1 MARRTRKRARSR
13 VRLWPALLGL
23 VIAAGIFAATYY
35 GITRLLA
42 GVVPAGRL
50 EMPGLAAVEID
61 DVPGV
66 QASADGS
73 AAYFGELP
81 PDYAFKVATSG
92 ISAEELTELIE
103 MTDGNG
109 SKINLQ
115 AGSRQNSY
123 VIRPVSGD
131 YLPGGTYKITLPDA
145 AQFTAENLQ
154 PYRTIYFS
162 IARDAAEEMTFQ
174 KNVVEISS
182 HDIINSDGPALLLRS
197 GTCKAGNIL
206 ILPDPASN
214 GAASRA
220 VHVDTASES
229 IDGLL
234 ITASEPALGDVFR
247 AISLHG
253 RYMIQTSQISIST
266 ARREGLEVIDLSGG
280 NMLKIQA
287 IISTE
292 ATSATPALKMTL
304 TYEDQPE
311 FLIDL
316 QDENSFAFSLISNG
330 TITLDYE
337 YKADDAAYADTADLS
352 RAEIISALQTEL
364 AKNPAMFED
373 AITLMQ
379 ASINPAGSALSIQL
393 ALDLDLAAVLRGSM
407 AGQLAEDVAST
418 AGTRLFAGEELAF
431 GSNDMLSSAG
441 TVRLLG
447 SGTANGA
454 LTLKSDISL
463 LQFAGAKISVRRNWQ
478 VDAAGSITGEFVGW
492 TSQAGQ
498 QSGDLP
504 LGYCSASRND
514 LAVGTMANQTNGT
527 YGSFDNLFCFISEDR
542 VFGPLGTPKLP
553 LDLSANAKIEFDET
567 MTEAALPPIS
577 LQFLDL
583 EINEITTET
592 ADPSNLLLLL
602 DRVQLFVENGQLILP
617 ANLANGDHEV
627 IISLPGIPDVK
638 GSLTL
643 TKVKPSLSSDLRQIA
658 RLLGLPGLSG
668 LHKADAIALM
678 GSSYTQV
685 PAGADGWLDGYYY
698 EQSGLTLCFYPA
710 NMAPDPD
717 RGITEDDLDRV
728 VMVYCEDKTDINDAR
743 VGMSPRDIKAVLGEP
758 ATYYP
763 ASEYFMLDVSTY
775 NIGGLSISFAGT
787 GEDVETQY
795 AYITLEGKRP

>member
-81 PDYAFKVATSG
+81 PDYAFKVAAAGS
-92 ISAEELTELIE
+92 SADDLAGLII

-115 AGSRQNSY
+115 AASRQNSY
-123 VIRPVSGD
+123 VIRPSSGD
-131 YLPGGTYKITLPDA
+131 YLPGGTYKIVLPDV

-162 IARDAAEEMTFQ
+162 IARDASEEMTFQ
-174 KNVVEISS
+174 KNVVEISRQ
-182 HDIINSDGPALLLRS
+182 DIFKSDGPSLLLRS
-197 GTCKAGNIL
+197 GTCKVGNIL
-206 ILPDPASN
+206 ILPDSASN
-214 GAASRA
+214 GASGRA
-220 VHVDTASES
+220 VRVETASES

-234 ITASEPALGDVFR
+234 ITVSEPALGDVFR

-266 ARREGLEVIDLSGG
+266 ARREGLEVVDLSGG
-280 NMLKIQA
+280 NTLKIQA

-292 ATSATPALKMTL
+292 ATSAAPALKMTL

-337 YKADDAAYADTADLS
+337 YKAEDAAYVDTNGLS

-373 AITLMQ
+373 TIALMQ
-379 ASINPAGSALSIQL
+379 ASINPTGSALSIQL
-393 ALDLDLAAVLRGSM
+393 ALDLDLAAVLRGSL
-407 AGQLAEDVAST
+407 AGQLTEDIAST
-418 AGTRLFAGEELAF
+418 AGTRLFAGEALAF
-431 GSNDMLSSAG
+431 GSNGMLSSAG
-441 TVRLLG
+441 TVSLLG
-447 SGTANGA
+447 SGTAKGA
-454 LTLKSDISL
+454 LTLNANISL
-463 LQFAGAKISVRRNWQ
+463 LQFASASISVRRDWQ
-478 VDAAGSITGEFVGW
+478 VEAAGSITGEYVGW

-498 QSGDLP
+498 QAGDLP
-504 LGYCSASRND
+504 LGFCSASRND
-514 LAVGTMANQTNGT
+514 QAVGTVTNLANGK
-527 YGSFDNLFCFISEDR
+527 GSSFDDLNCFIGEDR
-542 VFGPLGTPKLP
+542 VFGPHGTSKLP
-553 LDLSANAKIEFDET
+553 LALSVSAKLEFDET
-567 MTEAALPPIS
+567 MSTAALPPIS
-577 LQFLDL
+577 LQMLDL
-583 EINEITTET
+583 ELNEITAEP
-592 ADPSNLLLLL
+592 ADPSSLLLLL
-602 DRVQLFVENGQLILP
+602 DRVQLFVENGQLKLP
-617 ANLANGDHEV
+617 ANLAIGNHEV

-643 TKVKPSLSSDLRQIA
+643 TKVKPALSSDLRQIA
-658 RLLGLPGLSG
+658 QLLGLPGLSG
-668 LHKADAIALM
+668 MHKADAIALL
-678 GSSYTQV
+678 GNSYTQV
-685 PAGADGWLDGYYY
+685 PAGADGWMDGYYY

-710 NMAPDPD
+710 GMAPDPD

-743 VGMSPRDIKAVLGEP
+743 VGMSPRDIKAILGEP
-758 ATYYP
+758 VMYYP
-763 ASEYFMLDVSTY
+763 ASEYFMMDVNSF

-787 GEDVETQY
+787 GEDLETQY